1 MLTVINVL
9 NALGDETA
17 AGEGEAALTSIP
29 APRAQPSAAP
39 LPSPAPAFDVPLRT
53 AWPAAA
59 ATAEPAWPGP
69 VEAPP
74 AASLAEARTPHEE
87 LDWTSLDLDDVLPD
101 LARDVADSCIRAE
114 KESGSGHPYLA
125 LVRFGRFW

>member
-1 MLTVINVL
+1 MRSQSLIPTFVDPFIRWGNSNVKPLRSSSILTASWSWSTSAPENLLESGVPQLTASDMLTVINVL

-53 AWPAAA
+53 A
-59 ATAEPAWPGP
+59 
-69 VEAPP
+69 
-74 AASLAEARTPHEE
+74 
-87 LDWTSLDLDDVLPD
+87 
-101 LARDVADSCIRAE
+101 
-114 KESGSGHPYLA
+114 
-125 LVRFGRFW
+125 